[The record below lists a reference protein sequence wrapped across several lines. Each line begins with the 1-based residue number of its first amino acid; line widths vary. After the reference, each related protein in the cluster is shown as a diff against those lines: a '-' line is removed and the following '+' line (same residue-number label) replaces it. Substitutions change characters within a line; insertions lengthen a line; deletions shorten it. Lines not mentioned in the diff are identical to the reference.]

1 MREKTIK
8 LSDLDKLIQEGKLP
22 ESIQEELSDNKG
34 EDEE

>member
-1 MREKTIK
+1 MRKKEITV
-8 LSDLDKLIQEGKLP
+8 SELDKMLREDKLP

>member
-8 LSDLDKLIQEGKLP
+8 LSELDKMLEENKLP
-22 ESIQEELSDNKG
+22 ESINKELSDNKG

>member
-1 MREKTIK
+1 MRQKQIDIENLKK
-8 LSDLDKLIQEGKLP
+8 LLEEDKLP